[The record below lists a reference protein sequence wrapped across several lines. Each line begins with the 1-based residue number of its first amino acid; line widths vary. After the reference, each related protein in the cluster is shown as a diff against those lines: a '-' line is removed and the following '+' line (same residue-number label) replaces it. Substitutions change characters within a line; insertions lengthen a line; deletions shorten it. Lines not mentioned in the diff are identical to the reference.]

1 MFDIGN
7 YIRESEMTKYNVGD
21 VVSYLAFGGVRRV
34 VLVTNKE
41 SDIKNGRS
49 GFDGVLVDEI
59 TYQPIEAGEYGNGVW
74 GYDDQILTV
83 RKLQHA

>member
-1 MFDIGN
+1 
-7 YIRESEMTKYNVGD
+7 MTKYNVGD
-21 VVSYLAFGGVRRV
+21 VVSYLAFGGVHRL

-49 GFDGVLVDEI
+49 GFDGILVDEF
-59 TYQPIEAGEYGNGVW
+59 THQPIEEGEYGNGVW
-74 GYDDQILTV
+74 GYDDQILAV